1 MLSVDGGGA
10 VISSEQR
17 MYDRGD
23 QGSGLHEWGR
33 FLYFAMILWAKKT
46 GVGQRDLYSRW
57 GKGRG
62 C

>member
-1 MLSVDGGGA
+1 MVRNSLVLSVDGGGA

-33 FLYFAMILWAKKT
+33 FLHFAMILWANNS
-46 GVGQRDLYSRW
+46 GVGQSDLYT
-57 GKGRG
+57 
-62 C
+62 